1 MNNKIRFL
9 TIFVGLSLSSS
20 LFASGFQTLEQSAVN
35 LGRANADGGLAGDDL
50 SAIYYNP
57 AAMTLLSSGLKLQFG
72 GAIVSASSDYKDS
85 GSGRALV
92 SRQGKVL
99 SPLGASGTKTA
110 DPGTVGVPPF
120 AYLAGDISPNLKWG
134 VGVFVPFGLSTEY
147 KSDWVGRYHAIE
159 SAISSIDINP
169 SIAYRV
175 SDAFSVGAG
184 VSFQYLDATLSK
196 AVFTGTPNDGL
207 ATVTA
212 DGWSTGFNVGA
223 TFSPSKD
230 TRFGLSYRSSVKHDV
245 DGKRKLTGLGPRSGT
260 IGGSTSVELPDQIAF
275 SAFHRVSPTF
285 DLMAS
290 VRWTGW
296 SNFEKLRLKFD
307 DGTED
312 VTPENWEDT
321 ITVAIGGDY
330 HASKQMTY
338 RAGIAYD
345 QSPIPDENFR
355 TPRIPGNDR
364 IWLSGGFTYSF
375 DKNWSLDLGYTHV
388 FIESA
393 KVNNRIPIG
402 QNKQGIVIDHL
413 KGKYENSGAN
423 LFSAQIR
430 YDF

>member
-1 MNNKIRFL
+1 MNNKSRFL
-9 TIFVGLSLSSS
+9 TVIIGLSLSSP
-20 LFASGFQTLEQSAVN
+20 LFASGFQTLEQSAIN

-57 AAMTLLSSGLKLQFG
+57 AALTLLSSGLKLQLG
-72 GAIVSASSDYKDS
+72 GAVVSASADYKDS

-99 SPLGASGTKTA
+99 SPLGASGVKTS

-120 AYLAGDISPNLKWG
+120 AYLAGDIAPNLKWG
-134 VGVFVPFGLSTEY
+134 VGVFVPFGLATEY

-175 SDAFSVGAG
+175 SDAFSIGAG

-207 ATVTA
+207 AKVTA

-245 DGKRKLTGLGPRSGT
+245 DGERKLTGLGPRSGT
-260 IGGSTSVELPDQIAF
+260 IGGNASVRLPDQIAL

-296 SNFEKLRLKFD
+296 SNFEELRLKFD

-312 VTPENWEDT
+312 LTPENWEDT

-338 RAGIAYD
+338 RAGVAYD

-388 FIESA
+388 FIDAA
-393 KVNNRIPIG
+393 KVNNRNAIG
-402 QNKQGIVIDHL
+402 QNEQGIIIDHL
-413 KGKYENSGAN
+413 KGKYENGGAN